1 MHRYDPGRQKLA
13 LGLAFL
19 AGQTDAIGFIV
30 AGGYFTSFMSGNTTR
45 LGVDLIENPAA
56 AYLPVVL
63 IASFLGGVV
72 AGSLVIGKWQRRRKT
87 VLLAIVASILGA
99 AAIAAASGLPLV
111 FLTLAAAA
119 MGAANNSFSR
129 DGEVTV
135 GVTYMTGA
143 LVRFGQGIAA
153 RLSGRPTGT
162 MRGYGALWAALAAG
176 AASGAGLYSLSPTGA
191 PAACFVIAVLLCF
204 GAYSVERNDS

>member
-1 MHRYDPGRQKLA
+1 MHRYDSGRQKLA

-45 LGVDLIENPAA
+45 LGVDLMENPAA
-56 AYLPVVL
+56 AYLPVAL

-72 AGSLVIGKWQRRRKT
+72 AGSLVIGKWQRLRKT
-87 VLLAIVASILGA
+87 VLLAIVASVLGA

-153 RLSGRPTGT
+153 RLSGRPTDT
-162 MRGYGALWAALAAG
+162 MRGYGALWAALAVG

-191 PAACFVIAVLLCF
+191 PAACFVIATLLCL
-204 GAYSVERNDS
+204 GAYRVERIDS

>member
-45 LGVDLIENPAA
+45 LGVDLIENPAV

-87 VLLAIVASILGA
+87 VLLTIVASVLGA
-99 AAIAAASGLPLV
+99 AAIAAACGLQLV

-153 RLSGRPTGT
+153 RLSGRSTGT

-176 AASGAGLYSLSPTGA
+176 AASGAGLHSLSPTGA
-191 PAACFVIAVLLCF
+191 PAACFVIAVLLCL
-204 GAYSVERNDS
+204 GAYRVERNDS